1 MKIAILGS
9 GTWGTALAN
18 AFIKKHDVCVYVP
31 LDNEYSYL
39 IENGEHPHLKGVKL
53 DKNIVFTLSLEEC
66 IKDKDCVIFAV
77 PSIFVRD
84 VARKAKP
91 YIRNNQIIVDVAK
104 GIEEDT
110 LFTLSEVILSEIG
123 NDKTVV
129 ALSGPTHAEEVAIC
143 LPTLIVAA
151 SKNTEAAKY
160 IQRELSLPY
169 LRIYTNEDIKGVELS
184 GSLKN
189 IIALASGISDGLGY
203 GDNAKAAIVTRGLT
217 EISRLGKAIGCN
229 EKSFFGLTGIGDIV
243 VTSTS
248 KHSRNYNAGFYLGKG
263 YSLDETLSKVG
274 MVVEGVN
281 CLKAAK
287 KLANKYGVEMPIVD
301 AVYSI
306 VFENA
311 KAFDAVDALFN
322 RELKF
327 E

>member
-31 LDNEYSYL
+31 LENEYSYL

-53 DKNIVFTLSLEEC
+53 DKNIIFTLSLEEC

-77 PSIFVRD
+77 PSIFVRN
-84 VARKAKP
+84 VARKAKS

-151 SKNTEAAKY
+151 SKNIEAAKY

-248 KHSRNYNAGFYLGKG
+248 KHSRNYNAGFYLGQG

-311 KAFDAVDALFN
+311 KAFDAVNALFN

>member
-31 LDNEYSYL
+31 LENEYSYL

-77 PSIFVRD
+77 PSIFVRN
-84 VARKAKP
+84 VARKAKS

-151 SKNTEAAKY
+151 SKNIEAAKF

-248 KHSRNYNAGFYLGKG
+248 KHSRNYNAGFYLGQG

-311 KAFDAVDALFN
+311 KAFDAVNALFN

>member
-1 MKIAILGS
+1 MRIAILGS

-18 AFIKKHDVCVYVP
+18 AFINKHDVCVYVP
-31 LDNEYSYL
+31 LKNEYSYL

-53 DKNIVFTLSLEEC
+53 NKNIIFTLSLEEC

-84 VARKAKP
+84 VAKKAKP

-123 NDKTVV
+123 TDKTVV

-151 SKNTEAAKY
+151 SKNIEAAKY

-203 GDNAKAAIVTRGLT
+203 GDNAKAAIVTRGLA

-263 YSLDETLSKVG
+263 YSLDEALTQVG
-274 MVVEGVN
+274 MVVEGIN

-287 KLANKYGVEMPIVD
+287 KLANKYGVDMPIVD
-301 AVYSI
+301 AVYSV

-311 KAFDAVDALFN
+311 KAVDAVNALFN

>member
-31 LDNEYSYL
+31 LENEYSYL

-77 PSIFVRD
+77 PSIFVRN
-84 VARKAKP
+84 VARKAKS

-151 SKNTEAAKY
+151 SKNIEAAKF

-311 KAFDAVDALFN
+311 KAFDAVNALFN

>member
-1 MKIAILGS
+1 MRIAILGS

-18 AFIKKHDVCVYVP
+18 AFINKHDVCVYVP
-31 LDNEYSYL
+31 LKNEYSYL

-53 DKNIVFTLSLEEC
+53 NKNIIFTLSLEEC

-84 VARKAKP
+84 VAKKAKP

-123 NDKTVV
+123 TDKTVV

-151 SKNTEAAKY
+151 SKNIEAAKY

-203 GDNAKAAIVTRGLT
+203 GDNAKAAIVTRGLA

-263 YSLDETLSKVG
+263 YSLDEALTQVG
-274 MVVEGVN
+274 MVVEGIN

-287 KLANKYGVEMPIVD
+287 KLANKYGVDMPIVD
-301 AVYSI
+301 AVYSV

-311 KAFDAVDALFN
+311 KAVDAVNTLFN